1 MKHLYSKIIMC
12 AFAFSLF
19 ACNKST
25 ENVEN
30 TDNTDKEELMKKEEE
45 ASKIREEH
53 GYHNFDQVFQK
64 LTTSY
69 DGVMRGVDMYA
80 SKEDVKSAEQQTKM
94 FSFEG
99 SDGEIPLATLEE
111 ETDNLLKYKLQMN
124 ERDDALI
131 HYIFNDEG
139 KLSAIKMIVHVADL
153 VEYEAMEEDFMLYF
167 NHKHGLPAILE
178 QKKEVWKVKG
188 SDVHEIDILDK
199 REGDKYFLEVDIS

>member
-1 MKHLYSKIIMC
+1 MKHLYSKLIIC

-25 ENVEN
+25 EKVED
-30 TDNTDKEELMKKEEE
+30 TDNTEKEALIKKEEE
-45 ASKIREEH
+45 EAKKREAH
-53 GYHNFDQVFQK
+53 GYHNFDQAFQK

-69 DGVMRGVDMYA
+69 DGVMRGVDMLA
-80 SKEDVKSAEQQTKM
+80 SKEDVKTAEEKKKM

-99 SDGEIPLATLEE
+99 SDGEIPLAILEE

-124 ERDDALI
+124 ERDDAVI
-131 HYIFNDEG
+131 HYMFDDEG
-139 KLSAIKMIVHVADL
+139 KLNAIKMIVHVADL

-167 NHKHGLPAILE
+167 NHKHGLPTVFDD
-178 QKKEVWKVKG
+178 KKEVWKVKG

-199 REGDKYFLEVDIS
+199 RDGDKYFLEVDIS